1 MPSFGGYAKKVKN
14 IKQMARPM
22 TETIKITTLDNGLTI
37 ATDRVDAVKTA
48 TVGLWNKAGSR
59 YETVANN
66 GVAHFLEHMVF
77 KGTTTRD
84 ALMIAKQIENVGGY
98 MNAYTSNEITAY
110 YARVMQEDVA
120 LGVDITSDLLLNPI
134 FPEAEL
140 KKERGVVIQEIGM
153 YMDDPQSLVGMNA
166 QLTAYGDHPLGWN
179 ILGSVETI
187 QAMERDTL
195 TQFIREQYAP
205 NKMVLVASGA
215 VEHDRIVE
223 QAQKIFGRLPYKET
237 AAPLPALYKGGDH
250 RLQKDLEQTNLILA
264 FEGIDYNHDEFYT
277 LSVLAVIL
285 GDGMSSRLFQEIR
298 EKRGLVYSISSFID
312 SYADSG
318 LFGFHAGTGPELIAE
333 LIPVLCGELTR
344 ASGTFTAEE
353 INRAKAQFRAQNV
366 MALESTFRRAEK
378 LGHQLIKYGRTIPL
392 EEILA
397 KIDAV
402 DAGKL
407 DALAKRIFSGKP
419 TFATVGP
426 LSKVES
432 FEGIEKRLA
441 A

>member
-1 MPSFGGYAKKVKN
+1 MT
-14 IKQMARPM
+14 
-22 TETIKITTLDNGLTI
+22 TETIQVTTLKNGLTI
-37 ATDRVDAVKTA
+37 ATDRVDAVKTV

-59 YETVANN
+59 YEVAANN

-84 ALMIAKQIENVGGY
+84 ALTIAKQIENVGGY

-110 YARVMQEDVA
+110 YARVMQDDAA
-120 LGVDITSDLLLNPI
+120 LGLDITSDLLLNPI
-134 FPEAEL
+134 FPEPEL
-140 KKERGVVIQEIGM
+140 QKERGVVIQEIGM
-153 YMDDPQSLVGMNA
+153 YMDDPSSLVGMNA
-166 QLTAYGDHPLGWN
+166 QLTAYGDHPLGWS
-179 ILGSVETI
+179 ILGSVDTI
-187 QAMERDTL
+187 QNMPRETL
-195 TQFIREQYAP
+195 TDFIHTHYAP
-205 NKMVLVASGA
+205 NNMVLVASGA
-215 VEHDRIVE
+215 VNHAAIVD
-223 QAQKIFGRLPYKET
+223 QAQKIFGDLSTKKPHT
-237 AAPLPALYKGGDH
+237 PAPAKYRGGDH

-264 FEGIDYNHDEFYT
+264 FEGVDYNSDDFYT

-333 LIPVLCGELTR
+333 LIPVLCGELVR
-344 ASGTFTAEE
+344 ASGSFTSEE

-378 LGHQLIKYGRTIPL
+378 LGHQLIKYGRTISL
-392 EEILA
+392 DEILA

-402 DAGKL
+402 DAAHL
-407 DALAKRIFSGKP
+407 DTLAKRIFSSKP

-426 LSKVES
+426 LGKVEN
-432 FEGIEKRLA
+432 FDAIEKRLA